1 MSNPTVLSAME
12 VVDEVANMR
21 LNLIFQH
28 RDGDIGK
35 TAFVARISLR
45 SALPVLKHC
54 KMLNCDW
61 PEGIPPF
68 YFTGVLDVSAALA
81 SDDLAPDLRAVL
93 INFVAASESPMTI
106 VLFHRPA
113 DASYA
118 AWYNLGNFLGAGMPE
133 LPADPNNPGV
143 ACLSLSHGLEK
154 HLSFHANFME
164 ILSLALANSHS
175 QSQGLEETFR
185 STPDL

>member
-1 MSNPTVLSAME
+1 ME
-12 VVDEVANMR
+12 VVDQVANMR

-35 TAFVARISLR
+35 TAFVARIALR
-45 SALPVLKHC
+45 AAMPVLQHC
-54 KMLNCDW
+54 KLLNCDW

-68 YFTGVLDVSAALA
+68 YFTGMLDVSAVLA
-81 SDDLAPDLRAVL
+81 SDDLPPDLRSVL
-93 INFVAASESPMTI
+93 VNFVAAGESPMTI

-118 AWYNLGNFLGAGMPE
+118 AWYNLGSFLGAAMPE
-133 LPADPNNPGV
+133 LPTDPDNPGV
-143 ACLSLSHGLEK
+143 ATLSLSCALEQ

-164 ILSLALANSHS
+164 ILSMALTSS
-175 QSQGLEETFR
+175 SPQSQGLEGAFN